1 MVLVPIVLG
10 LLVLSM
16 GFRAGLYYPVIVN
29 FGLLLI
35 FLLKLV
41 STEKLYPAYRRNNRK
56 TTSGFGQCQ
65 VYKFC
70 DQNLV
75 RIFFT
80 ECSDIGDSCVAPT
93 TRYMGA
99 L

>member
-35 FLLKLV
+35 FYSSLSAPKNFIQRIAETIEKQPLDSV
-41 STEKLYPAYRRNNRK
+41 SVKY
-56 TTSGFGQCQ
+56 TSSVTKIWCVF
-65 VYKFC
+65 
-70 DQNLV
+70 
-75 RIFFT
+75 FFT